1 MTSKPQL
8 KTQRSS
14 AATAAT
20 ATRALSST
28 HCLMEKIVAPANM
41 EQAWQNVKANRG
53 APGADGVTLEQFA
66 ETIATDWPAVKQQLL
81 EGTYRP
87 GPARRKSI
95 PKPDGSLRHLGIPNV
110 VDRVI
115 QQASAPVYGFVIRLL
130 ELGSYRVIQM
140 GSRMDQL
147 P

>member
-20 ATRALSST
+20 DTRALSSN

-66 ETIATDWPAVKQQLL
+66 ETIATDWP
-81 EGTYRP
+81 G
-87 GPARRKSI
+87 
-95 PKPDGSLRHLGIPNV
+95 
-110 VDRVI
+110 
-115 QQASAPVYGFVIRLL
+115 
-130 ELGSYRVIQM
+130 
-140 GSRMDQL
+140 
-147 P
+147 